1 MFTGIVQGTGSV
13 QSVQGE
19 SIVTLGIQIPST
31 DGLEVG
37 GSVSIDG
44 VCLTATS
51 VGDTV
56 TFDSIPETLQR
67 TTLGSLVPGDSV
79 NVERSLKFGDEVGG
93 HLLSG
98 HIMGVGEINHVENQ
112 DYQICVDYPL
122 CPADMIDYIQEKGYI
137 AVDGISLT
145 VGMVGR
151 SDNPESFGVDYVA
164 EVDFNGGWFTV
175 HIIPETLRL
184 TTLGSKGVGD
194 YVNIE
199 IDAMTQAVV
208 NTTKRLLENKEESI

>member
-1 MFTGIVQGTGSV
+1 MFTAIVQGTGSV
-13 QSVQGE
+13 H
-19 SIVTLGIQIPST
+19 SIEGDSTRTFTIQIPST

-51 VGDTV
+51 IGQQV
-56 TFDSIPETLQR
+56 TFDVIPETIHR
-67 TTLGSLVPGDSV
+67 TTLGSLKPGDSV
-79 NVERSLKFGDEVGG
+79 NVERALKFGDELGG

-98 HIMGVGEINHVENQ
+98 HIMGTAHISKVHDQ
-112 DYQICVDYPL
+112 DYTIC
-122 CPADMIDYIQEKGYI
+122 CPPEMTDYIQEKGYI

-145 VGMVGR
+145 IGETDG
-151 SDNPESFGVDYVA
+151 
-164 EVDFNGGWFTV
+164 NGGFDV

-184 TTLGSKGVGD
+184 TTLGNKAVGD
-194 YVNIE
+194 RVNIE

-208 NTTKRLLENKEESI
+208 ETTKRMMEQREA

>member
-1 MFTGIVQGTGSV
+1 MFTGIVQGTGNV
-13 QSVQGE
+13 QSVSGE
-19 SIVTLGIQIPST
+19 SILTIGIQIPST
-31 DGLEVG
+31 EDLEIG
-37 GSVSIDG
+37 GSVAIDG

-56 TFDSIPETLQR
+56 TFDIIPETLER
-67 TTLGSLVPGDSV
+67 TTLGSLACGSNV
-79 NVERSLKFGDEVGG
+79 NVERALKFGDELGG

-98 HIMGVGEINHVENQ
+98 HIMGKAEIVAVVNEDYTIQCPSEMGEF
-112 DYQICVDYPL
+112 
-122 CPADMIDYIQEKGYI
+122 IQEKGFI

-145 VGMVGR
+145 VGKTDG
-151 SDNPESFGVDYVA
+151 DGCFD
-164 EVDFNGGWFTV
+164 V

-184 TTLGSKGVGD
+184 TTLGSKSTGD

-208 NTTKRLLENKEESI
+208 ETTKRLMAEREE